1 MIPQSTAEVLEMA
14 IEEEEKAAKA
24 YRNLAAAAEKDEVRG
39 MLIRFAEEEEAHRES
54 LMNVR
59 LGDLEVFA
67 KPWPE
72 KSELLF
78 VPREG
83 ELAPDATPPTVILAA
98 MDDERRAF
106 LLYTALAERSEDPGV
121 KTLLGAIARE
131 EAHHWHSLEKI
142 YDSMCHLGEE
152 I

>member
-1 MIPQSTAEVLEMA
+1 MIPQSTAEVLDMA
-14 IEEEEKAAKA
+14 IAEEEKAAKA
-24 YRNLAAAAEKDEVRG
+24 YRELAAAVERDEVRK
-39 MLIRFAEEEEAHRES
+39 MLIRFAEEEEAHKEA

-78 VPREG
+78 LPQEG
-83 ELAPDATPPTVILAA
+83 ELAPDAKPSTVILAA

-131 EAHHWHSLEKI
+131 ESHHWSSLEKI
-142 YDSMCHLGEE
+142 YDSMCRLGDE